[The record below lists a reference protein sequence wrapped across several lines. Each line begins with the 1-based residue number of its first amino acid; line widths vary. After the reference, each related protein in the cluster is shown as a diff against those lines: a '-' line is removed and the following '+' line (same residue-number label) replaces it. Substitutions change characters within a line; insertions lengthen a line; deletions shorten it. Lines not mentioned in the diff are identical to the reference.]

1 VLPVILP
8 LLVWLSYRDVK
19 SHRIPNYGL
28 VLLFAVSFAFSLV
41 NDHPWLEHLIATGI
55 VFLTAVIAYIF
66 LGLGMG
72 DVKLLLILILLVI
85 PTESRSLHCFL
96 SIFTAVCLFHVIL
109 VTRCS
114 FRTDIAIPL
123 APSLSIATVAVLFL

>member
-1 VLPVILP
+1 MLPVILP

-19 SHRIPNYGL
+19 SHRLPNCGL
-28 VLLFAVSFAFSLV
+28 ALLFTVSFAFSLV
-41 NDHPWLEHLIATGI
+41 NEHPWLDHLIATGI
-55 VFLTAVIAYIF
+55 VLITATISYMF

-72 DVKLLLILILLVI
+72 DVKLLLILTLVVI
-85 PTESRSLHCFL
+85 PTQARSLYIFL
-96 SIFTAVCLFHVIL
+96 SIFTVACLFHVIL

-123 APSLSIATVAVLFL
+123 GPYLSIATVAVLFL